1 MLQYCKENIQLF
13 LILTVWLIVGIY
25 GGPLIYGV
33 LPITMFLMQRK
44 DMYEELLLGYL
55 FILILSDS
63 QEGALYFAKEVKNIY
78 ISLLAVFIFIDRK
91 DFQPFNDLYKIFI
104 PFFVISLITI
114 SFSTGDSFFLTGVQK
129 TISFLLSFIVIPN
142 IVIKL
147 YRENGIQFLRR
158 FVLFIF
164 TVLVI
169 GFLIKYILPETALLL
184 GERYRGIFGGPNGLG
199 VFCLLSFITFFVIN
213 NFFPELFSKNE
224 RIFIFGIIIFSALN
238 TGSRNTVISIMIFY
252 LFQRFFSLSPFLG
265 FIIFGITMFVA
276 ELLSSNATAIVLSLG
291 LGDYFRTKT
300 LEEGSGRYI
309 AWNFAW
315 IQIQNNFFIGKGFA
329 YNEFYM
335 RQHYGMLLKLN
346 HQGGIHN
353 SFLTFWMDQ
362 GLVGLLIYLY
372 SYILMFIKAAKKS
385 KFAFPIMFAI
395 SFSAFFESWLVG
407 SLSPFAFMG
416 MFVFTIIT
424 SEEIVPQRDEID
436 TRVQEGESQAQI
448 AIV

>member
-1 MLQYCKENIQLF
+1 
-13 LILTVWLIVGIY
+13 LILTIWLIVGIY

-78 ISLLAVFIFIDRK
+78 ISLLAVFIYTDRK
-91 DFQPFNDLYKIFI
+91 DFQPFDSLYKIFI

-114 SFSTGDSFFLTGVQK
+114 SFSAGDSFFLTGVQK

-142 IVIKL
+142 IVLKL
-147 YRENGIQFLRR
+147 YRESATQFLRR

-164 TVLVI
+164 MILVI
-169 GFLIKYILPETALLL
+169 GFLLKYITPDTAVLL
-184 GERYRGIFGGPNGLG
+184 GERFRGMFGGPNGLG
-199 VFCLLSFITFFVIN
+199 IFCLLSFITFFVVN

-224 RIFIFGIIIFSALN
+224 RIFIFGLILFSALN

-309 AWNFAW
+309 AWGFAW
-315 IQIQNNFFIGKGFA
+315 NQIQNNFFIGKGFA

-335 RQHYGMLLKLN
+335 RQHYGELLKLN

-362 GLVGLLIYLY
+362 GLIGLLIYLY
-372 SYILMFIKAAKKS
+372 SYILMFLKAAQKS

-424 SEEIVPQRDEID
+424 SEEIVPQHEDANKTDIEKEE
-436 TRVQEGESQAQI
+436 VPQEQI
-448 AIV
+448 AVV